1 MENTFCTKCLVNNK
15 ICSMIIDSCSCINI
29 TSIITIKKLNLNTI
43 KHERPYQL
51 QWLNDNGVIKVNR
64 QVLIP
69 FLVGRYK
76 DEVVCDDIPMHA
88 TPLLLGRPWKFDKK
102 KSSMMDLR
110 TCIL

>member
-1 MENTFCTKCLVNNK
+1 
-15 ICSMIIDSCSCINI
+15 MIIDSCSCINI

-102 KSSMMDLR
+102 KVKHDGFKNMYSFENDGKTYTLAPLTSK
-110 TCIL
+110 